1 MHQCYLCKAEITKKN
16 KSVEHIILNALGG
29 RLKSSK
35 IICKDCNSKLGSA
48 MDASLAKQ
56 LEFFTNQLN
65 IKRERGVVQNI
76 EMLRKSTG
84 EIYLVSPK
92 GDLRLKKPLVKI
104 KEFEKKA
111 NIQVKANNINEAN
124 KIFTGLKRKYSKL
137 EKINIC
143 DIMKEVEERINE
155 PLYGTVSFDGGEIY
169 PAILK
174 MAINYYVDKGGD
186 IDSIALAIE
195 DLKRKEI
202 NRVEMIFF
210 DRPLVVA
217 NSEEDVLHCIFI
229 NGRKKER
236 RLYAIIELFSTLQFI
251 IKLSD
256 AYLGEDV
263 QFLYV
268 FDVLKKEEIKTKMQF
283 IPDSDFIFSFKY
295 QGLER
300 DNISFTQKMNRIL
313 QIGSKRRFNNIIL
326 EITMESLKAAFG
338 EQNKRKITKDDVPI
352 LVNEIM
358 KRISPFIV

>member
-1 MHQCYLCKAEITKKN
+1 MHQCYLCRAKITKKN

-174 MAINYYVDKGGD
+174 MAINYYVDKGDD
-186 IDSIALAIE
+186 IDSIALTT
-195 DLKRKEI
+195 K
-202 NRVEMIFF
+202 V
-210 DRPLVVA
+210 
-217 NSEEDVLHCIFI
+217 S
-229 NGRKKER
+229 
-236 RLYAIIELFSTLQFI
+236 FS
-251 IKLSD
+251 
-256 AYLGEDV
+256 
-263 QFLYV
+263 
-268 FDVLKKEEIKTKMQF
+268 
-283 IPDSDFIFSFKY
+283 
-295 QGLER
+295 R
-300 DNISFTQKMNRIL
+300 
-313 QIGSKRRFNNIIL
+313 
-326 EITMESLKAAFG
+326 
-338 EQNKRKITKDDVPI
+338 
-352 LVNEIM
+352 
-358 KRISPFIV
+358 